1 AVPLMAT
8 ATGLALAS
16 TAAIRSCRLG
26 ACVARGVLNSL
37 MSAPPENTR
46 PPPVMTMPA
55 TVSSALAA
63 ASASARPWRTSRP
76 SPLTGGLSKVMT
88 AMPSRDVVV
97 TAMSVPAPCGVG
109 RKGGSLRAPGSRAR
123 PRALREAP
131 AEFGQHRDLRPEAQR
146 VRVGRHAGARAR
158 GHALQDRGEPEQ
170 VVGQAE
176 VPVPADARSGAALVG
191 AHVVVLAGDAECVEV
206 EAAEAGE
213 EVRRDVPAHH
223 VV

>member
-1 AVPLMAT
+1 AMPLMAT

-37 MSAPPENTR
+37 MSAPAENTR

-63 ASASARPWRTSRP
+63 ASASARPRRMSRP

-88 AMPSRDVVV
+88 AMPSRNVRV
-97 TAMSVPAPCGVG
+97 TAMSVPAPCGVEG
-109 RKGGSLRAPGSRAR
+109 RERSMPAPGSRAI
-123 PRALREAP
+123 PRTLREAP
-131 AEFGQHRDLRPEAQR
+131 AEFGQHRNLRAKAQR
-146 VRVGRHAGARAR
+146 VRVGRHAGACAR

-176 VPVPADARSGAALVG
+176 VPVPANARSGAALVG
-191 AHVVVLAGDAECVEV
+191 AHVIVFARYAERVEI

-213 EVRRDVPAHH
+213 EVRRDVPAH
-223 VV
+223 